1 MPASTAIIQ
10 QTGPSGTPTQ
20 SAITNLRFASA
31 DAANSGTTSPI
42 AAPGSGSIA
51 SYFSTVFLN
60 ANTAPTTSIVNVK
73 FYMNGT
79 NPWTG
84 ATLQVG
90 TVAAYTQATGTSGAG
105 VALNTTNYAG
115 LSGLADG
122 FSYTAAAPLALP
134 GTLGAAAGK
143 AGQFLALQLN
153 VSSIA
158 VQGVLTGAQA
168 YIQYDES

>member
-10 QTGPSGTPTQ
+10 QTGPTGTPTQ
-20 SAITNLRFASA
+20 TAVTNVRFASA

-42 AAPGSGSIA
+42 AAPASGSVA
-51 SYFSTVFLN
+51 SYFATVYLN
-60 ANTAPTTSIVNVK
+60 ANTAPTTSIANVK

-84 ATLQVG
+84 VTLQVG
-90 TVAAYTQATGTSGAG
+90 TSAAYTQATGASGAG

-115 LSGLADG
+115 LTGLADG
-122 FSYTAAAPLALP
+122 FSYTSTTPLVLT
-134 GTLGAAAGK
+134 GSLGATTGK
-143 AGQFLALQLN
+143 AGQFLALQAN